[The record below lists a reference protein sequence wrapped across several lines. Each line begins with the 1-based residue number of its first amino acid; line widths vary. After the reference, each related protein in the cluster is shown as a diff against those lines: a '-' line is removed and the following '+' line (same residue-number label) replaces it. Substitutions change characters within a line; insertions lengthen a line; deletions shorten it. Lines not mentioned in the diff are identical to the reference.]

1 MFDKIL
7 VYENALAETH
17 PALDR
22 AVTLAEGTDIEVKII
37 DVVTAAENVRHDRH
51 RRMRSV
57 VELERQDRLGE
68 ICKPLRSLKINYTT
82 ELLRGRPFAEI
93 VREVV
98 HEGFDLVIKTASL
111 ATPNEVTGVMGPT
124 DMRIVRNCPCP
135 VWLEV
140 DKKKST
146 APTILVAVDPQTV
159 INDLNIS
166 LVKRSV
172 KLARVM
178 KATLHVVAA
187 WEAMDESFL
196 SDKMDTKKLTEYLA
210 FLESCAKESLDHI
223 LSPAGTSVHSGNV
236 HFDKGTPS
244 ELILSCT
251 ESLRPDVLVMGTVC
265 EVGVGGLLIGNTAE
279 MVLRQVNRPVLAIKP
294 EALFTA

>member
-7 VYENALAETH
+7 VYENSLAERL

-22 AVTLAEGTDIEVKII
+22 AVALAEGTDIEVKII
-37 DVVTAAENVRHDRH
+37 DVVATAENIQHDHH
-51 RRMRSV
+51 RKMRSV
-57 VELERQDRLGE
+57 VELEREDRLE
-68 ICKPLRSLKINYTT
+68 AICEPLRKLKINYTT
-82 ELLRGRPFAEI
+82 ELLRGRPFAEV

-140 DKKKST
+140 EKKKSSS
-146 APTILVAVDPQTV
+146 PSVLVAVDPQTV

-166 LVKRSV
+166 LVKRGV
-172 KLARVM
+172 KLARMM

-196 SDKMDTKKLTEYLA
+196 SDKMESKKLTDYLT

-223 LSPAGTSVHSGNV
+223 LAPAGTSIHSNHV
-236 HFDKGTPS
+236 HFHKGIPS
-244 ELILSCT
+244 EVILNCT
-251 ESLRPDVLVMGTVC
+251 ESLRPDVVVMGTVC
-265 EVGVGGLLIGNTAE
+265 EVGIGGLLIGNTAD
-279 MVLRQVNRPVLAIKP
+279 MVLRQIERPVLAIKP
-294 EALFTA
+294 EAIFTT